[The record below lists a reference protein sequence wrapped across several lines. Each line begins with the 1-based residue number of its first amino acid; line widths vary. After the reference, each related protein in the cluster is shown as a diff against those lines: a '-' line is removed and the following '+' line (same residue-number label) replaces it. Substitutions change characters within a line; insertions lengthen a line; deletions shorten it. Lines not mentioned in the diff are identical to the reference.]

1 MRAVRSED
9 VESKNRVT
17 SKSEIGEK
25 FQHVESR
32 STHVFVINRE
42 KVPRFI
48 HFSTR
53 LYTCAQALCVL
64 PRLNDLCTTKLVH
77 RALRHL
83 GILTLSDQ
91 W

>member
-1 MRAVRSED
+1 ML
-9 VESKNRVT
+9 
-17 SKSEIGEK
+17 
-25 FQHVESR
+25 
-32 STHVFVINRE
+32 FVINRE

-48 HFSTR
+48 HSVPR
-53 LYTCAQALCVL
+53 LYTRAQALCVL

-77 RALRHL
+77 RALRDL